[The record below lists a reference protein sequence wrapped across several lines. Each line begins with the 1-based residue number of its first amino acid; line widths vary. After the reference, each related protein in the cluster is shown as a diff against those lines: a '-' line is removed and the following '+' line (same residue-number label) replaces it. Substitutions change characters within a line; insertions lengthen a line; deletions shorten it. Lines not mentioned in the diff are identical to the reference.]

1 MDLEGD
7 ILTVEGWFRGRLR
20 FDTHIR
26 EIDGEPIP
34 EPGRGPWILPGFVDL
49 HVHGGGGRD
58 VMEGQDAP
66 RVLSRTHAK
75 SGTTSLLATT
85 MTAPIE
91 EIAAAIRSV
100 RAAMDARRRDEAR
113 TLGVH
118 LEGPFLNP
126 GKLGAQPPA
135 TMLGDLHTVLA
146 FHDIA
151 PVRVIT
157 LAPELQ
163 GHMELVRALARTGMR
178 VQIGHT
184 LATYEEAKAAL
195 QAGAS
200 GFTHIFSAM
209 TALHHRDP
217 GVVGAA
223 MAHGDFAELIPDLI
237 HVHPGA
243 IHAALRCIPR
253 LYAVTDGTAASGMPD
268 GEYRLGS
275 HKVTKRETSVR
286 LPDGTLAG
294 SCLTMHQAFKNLVS
308 LGLPLADASR
318 RCSQLAAD
326 YLGLT
331 DRGRIAEGASSDLLV
346 LDEELNLRTV
356 LVEGEAVPS

>member
-1 MDLEGD
+1 VDLEGN
-7 ILTVEGWFRGRLR
+7 ILTMEGWFRGRLR
-20 FDTHIR
+20 FDTFIR
-26 EIDGEPIP
+26 EIDGEPIAG
-34 EPGRGPWILPGFVDL
+34 PGRGPRILPGFVDL

-58 VMEGQDAP
+58 VMEGQDAL

-85 MTAPIE
+85 MTAPME
-91 EIAAAIRSV
+91 EIAAALRSV

-113 TLGVH
+113 ALGVH

-135 TMLGDLHTVLA
+135 TVLGDLHTVLA

-163 GHMELVRALARTGMR
+163 GHLELVRALAATGMR

-200 GFTHIFSAM
+200 GFTHLFSAM
-209 TALHHRDP
+209 TGLLHRDP

-243 IHAALRCIPR
+243 IHAALRCIPK
-253 LYAVTDGTAASGMPD
+253 LYAVSDGTAASGMPD
-268 GEYRLGS
+268 GEYQLGS
-275 HKVTKRETSVR
+275 RKVTRCENSVR

-294 SCLTMHQAFKNLVS
+294 SCLTMHQAFKNLVN
-308 LGLPLADASR
+308 LGLSMADASR
-318 RCSQLAAD
+318 RCSQFAAD
-326 YLGLT
+326 YLGLA
-331 DRGRIAEGASSDLLV
+331 DRGRIAPGAFSDLLV
-346 LDEELNLRTV
+346 LDEELSLRIV
-356 LVEGEAVPS
+356 LVEGEPIES

>member
-1 MDLEGD
+1 MDLEGN
-7 ILTVEGWFRGRLR
+7 ILTVEGWLRGRVR
-20 FDTHIR
+20 FDTVIG
-26 EIDGEPIP
+26 EIDGEPIAA
-34 EPGRGPWILPGFVDL
+34 PGRGPRILPGFVDL

-66 RVLSRTHAK
+66 RVLARTHAR

-85 MTAPIE
+85 MTAPLE
-91 EIAAAIRSV
+91 EISAALRSV
-100 RAAMDARRRDEAR
+100 RSAMDGRRRGEAR

-135 TMLGDLHTVLA
+135 TAPGDLATVLA

-163 GHMELVRALARTGMR
+163 GHLTLVRALAGRGMR

-184 LATYEEAKAAL
+184 LSTYEEARAAL
-195 QAGAS
+195 EAGAS
-200 GFTHIFSAM
+200 GFTHLFNVM
-209 TALHHRDP
+209 TGLHHRDP

-253 LYAVTDGTAASGMPD
+253 LYAVSDGTAASGMPD
-268 GEYRLGS
+268 GEYNLGS
-275 HKVTKRETSVR
+275 RKVMKCENSVR

-294 SCLTMHQAFKNLVS
+294 SCLTMHQAFRNLVS
-308 LGLPLADASR
+308 LGLSVADASR
-318 RCSQLAAD
+318 RCSQFAAD

-331 DRGRIAEGASSDLLV
+331 DRGRIARGAFSDLLV
-346 LDEELNLRTV
+346 LDEALSLRSV
-356 LVEGEAVPS
+356 LVEGEPVEP

>member
-1 MDLEGD
+1 MDLEGN
-7 ILTVEGWFRGRLR
+7 ILTVEGWLRGRLR
-20 FDTHIR
+20 FDTHVR
-26 EIDGEPIP
+26 EIDGEPIA
-34 EPGRGPWILPGFVDL
+34 EPGRGPRILPGFIDL

-66 RVLSRTHAK
+66 RTLARSHAK

-85 MTAPIE
+85 MTAPTE
-91 EIAAAIRSV
+91 EISAALRSV
-100 RAAMDARRRDEAR
+100 RAAMDERRRDEAR

-126 GKLGAQPPA
+126 GRLGAQPPA
-135 TMLGDLHTVLA
+135 TALGDLGAVLA
-146 FHDIA
+146 FNDIA
-151 PVRVIT
+151 QVRVIT

-163 GHMELVRALARTGMR
+163 GHLELVRALSGTGMR

-184 LATYEEAKAAL
+184 LSTYEEAKAAL

-200 GFTHIFSAM
+200 GFTHLFSAM
-209 TALHHRDP
+209 TGLHHRDP
-217 GVVGAA
+217 GAVGAA
-223 MAHGDFAELIPDLI
+223 MAHADFAELIPDLI

-243 IHAALRCIPR
+243 IHAALRCIPK

-268 GEYRLGS
+268 GEYHLGS
-275 HKVTKRETSVR
+275 HKVRKCENSVR

-294 SCLTMHQAFKNLVS
+294 SCLTMHQAFKNLVT
-308 LGLPLADASR
+308 LGLSLVDASR

-326 YLGLT
+326 YLGLA
-331 DRGRIAEGASSDLLV
+331 DRGRIARGAFSDLLE
-346 LDEELNLRTV
+346 LDEDLSLRSV
-356 LVEGEAVPS
+356 LVEGEPIES